1 MQNAPG
7 TPLEAVKDIGTCG
20 AVWAAEAVYRAATRW
35 AHPDVGGTHDQALE
49 LNRAI
54 DVIRRELGA

>member
-1 MQNAPG
+1 M
-7 TPLEAVKDIGTCG
+7 
-20 AVWAAEAVYRAATRW
+20 RW

-54 DVIRRELGA
+54 DVIRREPGA